1 MSVIIV
7 SFKSDEVIHDCI
19 KSIDSDIEIIVVD
32 NSNDMKF
39 KENIERKYKNTKC
52 FLSGSN
58 IGMGAGNNLGINKSN
73 KDYALILNPD
83 VRLEFDALN
92 EIIEASKK
100 LDDFGLIAP
109 ISSNFK
115 YPNYKSN
122 TFNNV
127 EPFEVNSVDGY
138 AMLLNLKK
146 LKKIKNFNFFDEN
159 FFLYLENDDL
169 CKNLKKNNESIY
181 IIPRSKIKHLGGKAV
196 DSKYEIEIEYS
207 RNWHWMWSKFYF
219 NKKHY
224 GFLIGIL
231 KILKNLTSAILKFFF
246 YLILFNSHKRKIYQM
261 RLSGLYNSIIGK
273 KSFYR
278 PKINN

>member
-1 MSVIIV
+1 M
-7 SFKSDEVIHDCI
+7 
-19 KSIDSDIEIIVVD
+19 
-32 NSNDMKF
+32 
-39 KENIERKYKNTKC
+39 KENIKIQNV
-52 FLSGSN
+52 LSGSN

-146 LKKIKNFNFFDEN
+146 LKKLKILTFLMRT
-159 FFLYLENDDL
+159 FLYLENDDL
-169 CKNLKKNNESIY
+169 CKNLKENNEYIY
-181 IIPRSKIKHLGGKAV
+181 NPQI
-196 DSKYEIEIEYS
+196 
-207 RNWHWMWSKFYF
+207 
-219 NKKHY
+219 
-224 GFLIGIL
+224 
-231 KILKNLTSAILKFFF
+231 
-246 YLILFNSHKRKIYQM
+246 
-261 RLSGLYNSIIGK
+261 
-273 KSFYR
+273 
-278 PKINN
+278 